1 MRYKPTEISLF
12 RNKLDSNSPLVYNIY
27 LTDPRASDKHNIAL
41 NMFSIFGNTIPNN
54 PYLMELFNQIPD
66 STSYTYYEVRNR
78 VRDEL
83 YKQGYIGDW
92 RKNERIGLSAEGI
105 PLFL

>member
-1 MRYKPTEISLF
+1 MRYKPTDLSLF

-27 LTDPRASDKHNIAL
+27 LTEFRANDKHNIAL
-41 NMFSIFGNTIPNN
+41 NMFSIYRTTIPNN

-66 STSYTYYEVRNR
+66 TTSYNYYVVRNK

-83 YKQGYIGDW
+83 QKRGYIGDW
-92 RKNERIGLSAEGI
+92 RKNERLGLSAEGI
-105 PLFL
+105 LLFL